1 MSAGETAGRPGTGS
15 VSERLSGQQ
24 GESAASAEH
33 SQSDVRAFIRRLAGK
48 PAEDVLAR
56 ISNGDP
62 LRVYPLCVQRLRDT
76 YFILD
81 PDRVFERA
89 LSLMA
94 VGFEVEKECETD
106 DWLVRKVDR
115 AIERVLDGDREDER
129 TGNPPENP
137 EAHFRLFVEGF
148 FREPL
153 LARLASVRL
162 NDLGEIARKS
172 FHHLLIEGRSVDE
185 CLEMGL
191 GPPER
196 LQRDILTA
204 LQAIGL
210 IDEEGFKELL
220 SVDPEEPR
228 P

>member
-1 MSAGETAGRPGTGS
+1 MSGGETAGRPETRRGSDSRLGARGS
-15 VSERLSGQQ
+15 VEPPRVDAGAHL
-24 GESAASAEH
+24 
-33 SQSDVRAFIRRLAGK
+33 RRLAGK
-48 PAEDVLAR
+48 PADEVLSR

-62 LRVYPLCVQRLRDT
+62 LELYPLCVQRIRET
-76 YFILD
+76 YFTVD

-89 LSLMA
+89 LAFVA
-94 VGFEVEKECETD
+94 VGIEVEKDCDTAG
-106 DWLVRKVDR
+106 WLLGRVDR
-115 AIERVLDGDREDER
+115 AIQRVLDRDREEER
-129 TGNPPENP
+129 TGIPAENP
-137 EAHFRLFVEGF
+137 EEHFRLFVEGF
-148 FREPL
+148 YREPA

-162 NDLGEIARKS
+162 NDLEERVRKG

-196 LQRDILTA
+196 LQRDILIA

-210 IDEEGFKELL
+210 IDDAGFKELGA
-220 SVDPEEPR
+220 EEPQ